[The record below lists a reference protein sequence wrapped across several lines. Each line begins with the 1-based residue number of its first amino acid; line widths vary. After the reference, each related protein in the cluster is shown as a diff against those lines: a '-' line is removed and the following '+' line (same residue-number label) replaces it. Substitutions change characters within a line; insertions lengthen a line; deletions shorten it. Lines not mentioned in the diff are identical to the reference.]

1 MKSEYGDSFVIADI
15 PGLIEGASEGTG
27 LGIQFLRHIERTRI
41 LLHIIDVSGASG
53 RNPVQDY
60 YTINE
65 ELKKELDNLINVKR
79 PANIQAIKEARALGD
94 LSENADYDAARAEQA
109 EVEGRIKELE
119 YMLENAKIIQKESGH
134 VVGLGSTVTISY
146 VDDDDT
152 EVYSIVG
159 SMEADP
165 FENKISNESPL
176 GKAIIGK
183 KQGEEIEVA
192 SPTGSYK
199 IKIEKVD

>member
-1 MKSEYGDSFVIADI
+1 MSKKD
-15 PGLIEGASEGTG
+15 
-27 LGIQFLRHIERTRI
+27 I
-41 LLHIIDVSGASG
+41 LLTSDGFLELE
-53 RNPVQDY
+53 
-60 YTINE
+60 E
-65 ELKKELDNLINVKR
+65 ELNELKNVRR
-79 PANIQAIKEARALGD
+79 PKVIEAIKDARSQGD

-119 YMLENAKIIQKESGH
+119 YMLENAKIIQKESSH
-134 VVGLGSTVTISY
+134 IVGLGSTVTISY
-146 VDDDDT
+146 VDDDDE

-183 KQGEEIEVA
+183 KQGDVLDVL
-192 SPTGSYK
+192 SPTGSYQ
-199 IKIEKVD
+199 IKIVKVD